1 MLPDDDEDFAI
12 VRERVSSVKVLWSN
26 VWKDESL
33 PRLDS
38 SEFRVKFDG
47 LLSEKKWPKISRK
60 SVIKLI
66 NRAFMRPFS
75 APFFGR
81 TSRYGTG
88 L

>member
-47 LLSEKKWPKISRK
+47 LPYLKKTGRK
-60 SVIKLI
+60 SAE
-66 NRAFMRPFS
+66 NR
-75 APFFGR
+75 
-81 TSRYGTG
+81 
-88 L
+88 